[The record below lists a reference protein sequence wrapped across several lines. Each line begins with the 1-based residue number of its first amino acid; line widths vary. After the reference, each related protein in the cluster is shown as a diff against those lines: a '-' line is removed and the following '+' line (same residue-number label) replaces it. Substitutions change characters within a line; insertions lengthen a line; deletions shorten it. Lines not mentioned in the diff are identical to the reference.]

1 MDDMFSFID
10 PFINTTGDD
19 MFHSLA
25 GLLEEY
31 FDIAGDE
38 AMADLPV
45 KLPEKAGVKV
55 PLDVALSMLRPDERE
70 KLKNYVVAYLAKH
83 NSAGG

>member
-1 MDDMFSFID
+1 MTLTDRAGASSSIFRLVTALSF
-10 PFINTTGDD
+10 PLP
-19 MFHSLA
+19 H
-25 GLLEEY
+25 
-31 FDIAGDE
+31 
-38 AMADLPV
+38 LPV

-83 NSAGG
+83 NNGGEG